1 MPAPI
6 RHLFN
11 KNLIMMFKK
20 FNNQMKELGRKIT
33 KSASEE
39 NSRIRN
45 TETSVVV
52 RWMQSALGKLKRE
65 LVKWKIKYLKE
76 RNIELDGNVN

>member
-1 MPAPI
+1 
-6 RHLFN
+6 
-11 KNLIMMFKK
+11 MFKK
-20 FNNQMKELGRKIT
+20 FNNQMEELGRKIT

-52 RWMQSALGKLKRE
+52 RWMQSALGELKRE

-76 RNIELDGNVN
+76 RNIELYGNVN

>member
-1 MPAPI
+1 
-6 RHLFN
+6 
-11 KNLIMMFKK
+11 MMFKK
-20 FNNQMKELGRKIT
+20 FNNQMEELGRKIT

-52 RWMQSALGKLKRE
+52 RWMQSALGELKRE

-76 RNIELDGNVN
+76 RNIELYGNVN